1 MMMFERK
8 NGGHVADQRLVDLE
22 NTVKELPGV
31 LGCVILADGES
42 SSAEVQAFARV
53 GLDPEAVEALI
64 SAEAARAGLADA
76 IQVIHV
82 FELDAESMFGD
93 RSTLLRAAEM
103 AEQDARARGPLTQN
117 VDVDDPDAT
126 PGEDFKSLDTRPIV
140 QRVVLSSVSGAAEA
154 EVALSGDSQVVGSAR
169 GEKTLHGLRVVAEAT
184 LHACKQLV
192 DGFKVEL
199 TGASLV
205 SVMGEEAVLVLV
217 KRGNGQDLVGSAL
230 LREGPAS
237 EATVRATLDAV
248 NRFLS
253 N

>member
-1 MMMFERK
+1 MP
-8 NGGHVADQRLVDLE
+8 DQRLVDLE
-22 NTVKELPGV
+22 NTIKELPGV

-53 GLDPEAVEALI
+53 GLDREAVEALI
-64 SAEAARAGLADA
+64 SSEAARAGLADA

-103 AEQDARARGPLTQN
+103 AEQDARARGPLTQAS
-117 VDVDDPDAT
+117 VDIDDAEPEPAD
-126 PGEDFKSLDTRPIV
+126 DFKSLDTRPVV

-169 GEKTLHGLRVVAEAT
+169 GEKTVHGLRVVAEAT